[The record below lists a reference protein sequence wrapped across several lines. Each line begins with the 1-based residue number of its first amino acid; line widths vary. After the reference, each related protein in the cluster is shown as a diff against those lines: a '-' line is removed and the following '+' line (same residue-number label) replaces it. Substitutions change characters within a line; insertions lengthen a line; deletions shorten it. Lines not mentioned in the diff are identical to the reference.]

1 MTTGTVFN
9 ANQFKFFINKND
21 DYQKSFT
28 GKPYNIVMAPTKDY
42 VYPNANE
49 FELRALADFI
59 YESIGEKKFAGL
71 RNGKIVEFSSDRL
84 SLNHDHIDQ
93 IVEIELDKKK

>member
-21 DYQKSFT
+21 DYQKGFPV
-28 GKPYNIVMAPTKDY
+28 KPYNIILAPTKNY

-59 YESIGEKKFAGL
+59 YKTIEEK
-71 RNGKIVEFSSDRL
+71 S
-84 SLNHDHIDQ
+84 
-93 IVEIELDKKK
+93 

>member
-28 GKPYNIVMAPTKDY
+28 GKDYNIILAPTK
-42 VYPNANE
+42 
-49 FELRALADFI
+49 
-59 YESIGEKKFAGL
+59 G
-71 RNGKIVEFSSDRL
+71 FSS
-84 SLNHDHIDQ
+84 SLCCW
-93 IVEIELDKKK
+93 

>member
-1 MTTGTVFN
+1 MITGTVFN

-28 GKPYNIVMAPTKDY
+28 GKPYNIVMAPTKGY

-49 FELRALADFI
+49 FELKALADFI
-59 YESIGEKKFAGL
+59 NKTMEENNANS
-71 RNGKIVEFSSDRL
+71 
-84 SLNHDHIDQ
+84 
-93 IVEIELDKKK
+93 

>member
-1 MTTGTVFN
+1 MTTGTVFH

-28 GKPYNIVMAPTKDY
+28 GKDYNIILAPTKNY

-49 FELRALADFI
+49 FELKALADFI
-59 YESIGEKKFAGL
+59 YKTLGEK
-71 RNGKIVEFSSDRL
+71 
-84 SLNHDHIDQ
+84 
-93 IVEIELDKKK
+93 

>member
-28 GKPYNIVMAPTKDY
+28 GKDYSIILAPTKGY

-59 YESIGEKKFAGL
+59 YETIGEKK
-71 RNGKIVEFSSDRL
+71 
-84 SLNHDHIDQ
+84 
-93 IVEIELDKKK
+93 